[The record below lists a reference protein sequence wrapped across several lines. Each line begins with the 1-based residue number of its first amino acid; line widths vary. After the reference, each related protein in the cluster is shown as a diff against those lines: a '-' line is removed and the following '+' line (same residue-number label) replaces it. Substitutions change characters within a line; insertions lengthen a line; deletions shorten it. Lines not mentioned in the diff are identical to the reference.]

1 MIFARTSVKYL
12 QIFFNFFF
20 WSELVRLH
28 IYTVTFLRENIPL
41 SIHRQLRHQAQ
52 SERFGY
58 REVRVS

>member
-12 QIFFNFFF
+12 HIFFPSQLECLN
-20 WSELVRLH
+20 
-28 IYTVTFLRENIPL
+28 IYTVVLLRANLSL

-58 REVRVS
+58 REVEVS